1 MEMVFLYKETS
12 MTVVSNLRVVR
23 ILTSV
28 LFLMS
33 VASCSRGE
41 DPSVLRVQL
50 SAEPV
55 SLDPALSEDG
65 VSMQVLGN
73 TMEGLVGYDG
83 SGRLQMRLA
92 QSYQVSKDRKRYEFQ
107 LRPDAKWS
115 DGKPVTAA
123 DFVAGIRRA
132 VGPHSLS
139 KLLPLLRQIKDVRD
153 ENGKLVIELSEPVG
167 YFLEALSLNLAM
179 PARADLLEKS
189 QDHWLDSFPTTGP
202 YRIAQH
208 LIENKIILEK
218 NPYFTRPVS
227 IPKVEMQIVSDENTG
242 INLFEQHELD
252 IVSKVPPTDVS
263 RLRQKGV
270 LRTDPFYAVY
280 YLAFDVK
287 KPPFDNKVVRR
298 VVASSINKK
307 EIVDVLGSGERVAQS
322 WIPVGLEGSF
332 SDPIPGFSP
341 RPESEITTAKKML
354 AKTGVI
360 HAAFDTSSRN
370 SMIMEK
376 VQSDLKKE
384 LGANVDL
391 GNQDWKS
398 YIKSIQT
405 DAPQIYRFGWLAP
418 FNDPIAH
425 FNVFTT
431 GNPNNYS
438 NWSDPEYD
446 KLVDLIRTLPTGKER
461 EDAMRKAQFILE
473 RDEAVVVP
481 IYHYVQN
488 HLVSP
493 RVQNFAVN
501 PYGVV
506 HFDELGLKADTLGKN
521 N

>member
-1 MEMVFLYKETS
+1 M
-12 MTVVSNLRVVR
+12 
-23 ILTSV
+23 
-28 LFLMS
+28 
-33 VASCSRGE
+33 
-41 DPSVLRVQL
+41 
-50 SAEPV
+50 
-55 SLDPALSEDG
+55 
-65 VSMQVLGN
+65 
-73 TMEGLVGYDG
+73 
-83 SGRLQMRLA
+83 
-92 QSYQVSKDRKRYEFQ
+92 
-107 LRPDAKWS
+107 
-115 DGKPVTAA
+115 
-123 DFVAGIRRA
+123 
-132 VGPHSLS
+132 
-139 KLLPLLRQIKDVRD
+139 
-153 ENGKLVIELSEPVG
+153 
-167 YFLEALSLNLAM
+167 
-179 PARADLLEKS
+179 
-189 QDHWLDSFPTTGP
+189 
-202 YRIAQH
+202 
-208 LIENKIILEK
+208 
-218 NPYFTRPVS
+218 
-227 IPKVEMQIVSDENTG
+227 
-242 INLFEQHELD
+242 NLFEQHELD
-252 IVSKVPPTDVS
+252 IVSKVPSTEVS
-263 RLRQKGV
+263 RLRQKNV

-287 KPPFDNKVVRR
+287 KPPFDDKVVRR
-298 VVASSINKK
+298 VVASSIHKK
-307 EIVDVLGSGERVAQS
+307 EIVDVLGSGEQVAQS

-341 RPESEITTAKKML
+341 RSESEITATKKIL
-354 AKTGVI
+354 AKAGVI

-391 GNQDWKS
+391 SNQDWKS

-438 NWSDPEYD
+438 NWSDPVYD
-446 KLVDLIRTLPTGKER
+446 KLVDLIRTLPSGKER
-461 EDAMRKAQFILE
+461 EDAMTKAQFILE

-506 HFDELGLKADTLGKN
+506 HFDELGLKAD
-521 N
+521 

>member
-1 MEMVFLYKETS
+1 MVPLYKES
-12 MTVVSNLRVVR
+12 SIAFVSKTDFISNSRVVR

-28 LFLMS
+28 LFLWS
-33 VASCSRGE
+33 VASCSRGP
-41 DPSVLRVQL
+41 DPSVLHVQL

-83 SGRLQMRLA
+83 SGRLQLRLA

-107 LRPDAKWS
+107 IRPDARWS

-123 DFVAGIRRA
+123 DFVTGIRRA
-132 VGPHSLS
+132 TGPHSLS

-153 ENGKLVIELSEPVG
+153 EDGKLIIELSEPVG
-167 YFLEALSLNLAM
+167 YFLEAMSLNLAM

-189 QDHWLDSFPTTGP
+189 QDKWLDSFPTTGP
-202 YRIAQH
+202 YRIDQH
-208 LIENKIILEK
+208 LIESKIVLEK
-218 NPYFTRPVS
+218 NPYSTRTVS

-242 INLFEQHELD
+242 TNLFEQHELD
-252 IVSKVPPTDVS
+252 IVSKIPPTEVA
-263 RLRQKGV
+263 RFRKKNV

-280 YLAFDVK
+280 FLAFNVRK
-287 KPPFDNKVVRR
+287 SPFDDKVVRR
-298 VVASSINKK
+298 VVASSIDKK
-307 EIVDVLGSGERVAQS
+307 GIVDLLASGEQVAHS

-332 SDPIPGFSP
+332 SDPILGFSP
-341 RPESEITTAKKML
+341 RPESEIMYAKKML
-354 AKTGVI
+354 AKAGVI
-360 HAAFDTSSRN
+360 HSAFDTSSRN

-376 VQSDLKKE
+376 VQSDLKKT
-384 LGANVDL
+384 LGAKMDL
-391 GNQDWKS
+391 NNQDWKS
-398 YIKSIQT
+398 YIKSLQT
-405 DAPQIYRFGWLAP
+405 DAPEIYRFGWLAP
-418 FNDPIAH
+418 FNAPIVH

-438 NWSDPEYD
+438 HWSDPEYD
-446 KLVDLIRTLPTGKER
+446 KLVDLIRALPAGQKR
-461 EDAMRKAQFILE
+461 EDAMKKAQIILE

-506 HFDELGLKADTLGKN
+506 HFDELSLKVAN
-521 N
+521 